1 MPHSGGGGS
10 HGGGSHGGSHS
21 SGGSRSSKP
30 RISNSYFSGSN
41 RYVYYLNNRP
51 HYYYAQRPYK
61 ANEEAKTLLIFGIV
75 WLVFSTVLVMAFV
88 KIDNGGKL
96 PLDYDNEIVI
106 DDEAYMIDDK
116 ERLVEYLEDFQ
127 EKSGVTVGVVTRNS
141 YDTYLGDDCELQ
153 SYNCYVTMWD
163 DESHWLIYY
172 VGDEKDRSDNWEWNL
187 MCGDDCVRVLS
198 YAQEDKFTE
207 KFHRYLVA
215 SSRYSFEDCII
226 KSLSELQI
234 DTGKKLVYRDG
245 VSVNGV
251 SSGGE
256 KVSILSGIFL
266 SIFPII
272 GLIFISLG
280 IGMLM
285 KKKSQEQIAKENA
298 YRMPSATA
306 GVVEETCKYCDGVYI
321 VGTVISC
328 PHCGAPIV
336 AHNNP

>member
-141 YDTYLGDDCELQ
+141 YDTYLGDDC
-153 SYNCYVTMWD
+153 
-163 DESHWLIYY
+163 
-172 VGDEKDRSDNWEWNL
+172 
-187 MCGDDCVRVLS
+187 
-198 YAQEDKFTE
+198 
-207 KFHRYLVA
+207 
-215 SSRYSFEDCII
+215 
-226 KSLSELQI
+226 
-234 DTGKKLVYRDG
+234 
-245 VSVNGV
+245 
-251 SSGGE
+251 
-256 KVSILSGIFL
+256 
-266 SIFPII
+266 
-272 GLIFISLG
+272 
-280 IGMLM
+280 
-285 KKKSQEQIAKENA
+285 
-298 YRMPSATA
+298 
-306 GVVEETCKYCDGVYI
+306 
-321 VGTVISC
+321 
-328 PHCGAPIV
+328 
-336 AHNNP
+336 